1 MSTEELQSQAEEMP
15 PTIVEAED
23 ATPGTETEGSDQG
36 QSQRRRRRRR
46 RKGKG
51 TAAPEM
57 QQRAP
62 QQQAPRQK
70 SQQQPRVFQR
80 RDNPGNQNPGNQ
92 IQPTYASNNGG
103 GGGRKQQKRKQRVP
117 KVFVGPMD
125 HSYREVNG
133 NIASGPPSTMSYAQ
147 NGYSNGNGNGNG
159 NYFSDFNS
167 HYGAPTVRP
176 VVDEDAPTRIFCF
189 IEDLFFIAKI
199 QESAKKLGVKV
210 SFLKTADKEVLS
222 QLTECVEEERPA
234 LIVFDL
240 NNANIKPLTIIPK
253 IKSKLKKDVSV
264 IGFLSHLQGDL
275 KLKAMEAGCDTVM
288 PRSAFSQGLPNLLRR
303 YGLEEE
309 EDNYPQP
316 V

>member
-1 MSTEELQSQAEEMP
+1 MSTEELQSQATEMP
-15 PTIVEAED
+15 PAIVEVED
-23 ATPGTETEGSDQG
+23 AIPGTETEGSDQG
-36 QSQRRRRRRR
+36 QTQRRRRRRR

-51 TAAPEM
+51 AVSPEM

-62 QQQAPRQK
+62 QQAPRQK
-70 SQQQPRVFQR
+70 APQQPRVFQR
-80 RDNPGNQNPGNQ
+80 RDNPVNQNPGNQ
-92 IQPTYASNNGG
+92 IQPAYAASN
-103 GGGRKQQKRKQRVP
+103 GGGRKQQKRKQRAP

-159 NYFSDFNS
+159 NYFADFNS
-167 HYGAPTVRP
+167 NYGAPVVRP

-210 SFLKTADKEVLS
+210 SFLKTAGKEVLA
-222 QLTECVEEERPA
+222 QLTECAAEDRPA

-253 IKSKLKKDVSV
+253 IKSKLKKEVSV

-303 YGLEEE
+303 YGMEEE